1 MHQPTPE
8 QKAFLKQRLPESYA
22 AVKPDV
28 DALIAWLA
36 DPANEAA
43 PVNTTESRKLLIGLD
58 DPEQNTPIE
67 ALQNTVRRCCASL
80 KLDRNNAAS
89 AFMLARAITELGRYD
104 EDTYHAQALR
114 DAADFAEKAKQLA
127 PKVGKAWRAGIE
139 ILLRQMRLDLAAEQL
154 RELQKLGIAPGT
166 HATLM
171 ALMCER
177 QQHWEEACQWY
188 EKAVT
193 FATSNAR
200 RSELYTLEAL
210 CYINAGRKSDADRAL
225 MLGLLEGGQQPWIA
239 HNWSVLKNELGNSWA
254 AVELNRR
261 ALMWDPNFEA
271 AQEFRDFLQNAF
283 RELKRQWPG
292 AQMLQEEQL
301 RGIALPG
308 CDAEIIARNSLQPW
322 SPPRKGE
329 RAKATRTF
337 RTGLEEV

>member
-8 QKAFLKQRLPESYA
+8 QKAFLKLRLPENYA
-22 AVKPDV
+22 PVKQDV
-28 DALIAWLA
+28 DALKQWLA
-36 DPANEAA
+36 DAANASAASNPA
-43 PVNTTESRKLLIGLD
+43 ESRKLLIGLE
-58 DPEQNTPIE
+58 DPEQNTPV
-67 ALQNTVRRCCASL
+67 ARLQEIVQRCCEAVV
-80 KLDRNNAAS
+80 LDRNNAA
-89 AFMLARAITELGRYD
+89 AHFMLARAITELGRFD
-104 EDTYHAQALR
+104 EDTYHGQALR
-114 DAADFAEKAKQLA
+114 DASDFAENAKQLA

-139 ILLRQMRLDLAAEQL
+139 ILIRQGRHDIAYEQL
-154 RELQKLGIAPGT
+154 GELQKLGIAPGT

-171 ALMCER
+171 ALWHER
-177 QQHWEEACQWY
+177 QGHWAEAAQYY

-193 FATSNAR
+193 YATNNAR

-210 CYINAGRKSDADRAL
+210 AWINAGKKSDADRAL
-225 MLGLLEGGQQPWIA
+225 MLGLLEGGEQPWIA

-261 ALMWDPNFEA
+261 ALMWDPGFEA
-271 AQEFRDFLQNAF
+271 AQEFRDYLQNAF
-283 RELKRQWPG
+283 TQLKRPWPG

-308 CDAEIIARNSLQPW
+308 CDTEIMVKNKLQPW
-322 SPPRKGE
+322 SPPRRGE